1 MGVRCPMFRK
11 VGKLGETGSA
21 AMPAKGDASQHVL
34 AITPEARTTLRS
46 ALAELWSAR
55 DLVQILVRRDVG
67 VRYKQA
73 VFGFAWAIAQP
84 LAFTVAFSLFLDPGD
99 GEQVGG
105 VDYPVFA
112 LAGLVAWSFF
122 ASGVNAGS
130 ESLLGNEKL
139 ISKVYFPRLAIPSSA
154 VLAWLPDL
162 GVALAMLGVT
172 MAIYGEG
179 PALSV
184 LALPAFVALAFLAA
198 LGVST
203 WTSALNVA
211 YRDVRHAVP
220 FLVQF
225 WLFATPGVYSAR
237 EFDGVSEVLVALN
250 PATSIVHGFRWSI
263 LGVEPPS
270 WTAIGCSAGVIVVIL
285 MSGLR
290 YFGRVERYFADV
302 I

>member
-1 MGVRCPMFRK
+1 MQRSARPHKKVR
-11 VGKLGETGSA
+11 GA
-21 AMPAKGDASQHVL
+21 APRDAATHVL
-34 AITPEARTTLRS
+34 AITPEARTSLRL
-46 ALAELWSAR
+46 ALMELWGAR
-55 DLVQILVRRDVG
+55 DLVVILVRRDVG

-84 LAFTVAFSLFLDPGD
+84 LAFTVAFSLFLRPGN
-99 GEQVGG
+99 GGQVAG

-130 ESLLGNEKL
+130 ESLLSNEKL
-139 ISKVYFPRLAIPSSA
+139 ISKVYFPRLSIPSSA

-162 GVALAMLGVT
+162 GVALTMLGVT
-172 MAIYGEG
+172 MAVYGEV
-179 PALSV
+179 PAWSLV
-184 LALPAFVALAFLAA
+184 LLPGFVALAFLAA

-225 WLFATPGVYSAR
+225 GLFATPGVYSAR
-237 EFDGVSEVLVALN
+237 EFDGGAQLLVALN

-270 WTAIGCSAGVIVVIL
+270 WGTMATSAAVVLLIL

-290 YFGRVERYFADV
+290 YFNRVERYFADV

>member
-1 MGVRCPMFRK
+1 MQRSARR
-11 VGKLGETGSA
+11 GKATNG
-21 AMPAKGDASQHVL
+21 ASTVTAPKQVL
-34 AITPEARTTLRS
+34 VVTPEARTSLRLS
-46 ALAELWSAR
+46 LIELWSSR

-84 LAFTVAFSLFLDPGD
+84 LAFTVAFTLFLDPGN
-99 GEQVGG
+99 GQKVAG

-130 ESLLGNEKL
+130 ESLLSNEKL
-139 ISKVYFPRLAIPSSA
+139 ISKVYFPRLTIPSSA

-172 MAIYGEG
+172 MAVFGQA
-179 PALSV
+179 PALSLV
-184 LALPAFVALAFLAA
+184 LLPAFVALAFLAA

-220 FLVQF
+220 FIVQF

-237 EFDGVSEVLVALN
+237 EFGGAAQLLVALN

-270 WTAIGCSAGVIVVIL
+270 WSAVACSAAVVVVIL
-285 MSGLR
+285 MTGLR
-290 YFGRVERYFADV
+290 YFSRVERYFADV